1 MNIEPIAIIG
11 GLVAIAV
18 IAIVVISMR
27 SDTKGYNKKARDKDG
42 DGIIQEGTK
51 WERPAPT
58 VVVVPAKKKAP
69 VKKAAA
75 KKAAPAKKAPAKKA
89 PAKKAAPKKK

>member
-1 MNIEPIAIIG
+1 MNVEPIVIIG
-11 GLVAIAV
+11 GLVAVAV
-18 IAIVVISMR
+18 VAIVVISLR
-27 SDTKGYNKKARDKDG
+27 NDKKDAKP
-42 DGIIQEGTK
+42 QPTAK
-51 WERPAPT
+51 WETPAPT